1 MNKYD
6 FNDLAAMLR
15 NGASDEEI
23 AEAFSENL
31 NLAKAEEA
39 KRKAEEEKKA
49 AAEAA
54 KAEDARAHREQ
65 AMRLATDAAAA
76 LNALLIHEDILRTGE
91 VCFTAED
98 LLDTIDEARKETAGV
113 RSLIGSLISLGD
125 ALGFG
130 SEAPCKGTS
139 RKDTSR
145 KDTCRKDISPTKKA
159 PSSDEDIF
167 NELFSKIFK

>member
-54 KAEDARAHREQ
+54 KAEEARTRREQ
-65 AMRLATDAAAA
+65 SMRIATDAAAA

-98 LLDTIDEARKETAGV
+98 LLDTINEARKETATV
-113 RSLIGSLISLGD
+113 RSLVDSFTDLWNSLG
-125 ALGFG
+125 LKNKVE
-130 SEAPCKGTS
+130 SSTPTPRKCKN
-139 RKDTSR
+139 
-145 KDTCRKDISPTKKA
+145 DIKLF
-159 PSSDEDIF
+159 SSDEEIF
-167 NELFSKIFK
+167 NELFNKLFK

>member
-39 KRKAEEEKKA
+39 KRKAEEA
-49 AAEAA
+49 AAKELEAK

-98 LLDTIDEARKETAGV
+98 LLDTIDEARKETANI
-113 RSLIGSLISLGD
+113 RSLIDSLADLWNSLG
-125 ALGFG
+125 LKNEVE
-130 SEAPCKGTS
+130 S
-139 RKDTSR
+139 
-145 KDTCRKDISPTKKA
+145 SPTPRKYKGPSTA
-159 PSSDEDIF
+159 DIKPSSSDEKIF
-167 NELFSKIFK
+167 NELFNKLFK

>member
-39 KRKAEEEKKA
+39 KRKAEEA
-49 AAEAA
+49 AAKELEA
-54 KAEDARAHREQ
+54 KKLEETRLHRQES
-65 AMRLATDAAAA
+65 MRLATNAAAA
-76 LNALLIHEDILRTGE
+76 LNVLLIHEDILRTGE

-98 LLDTIDEARKETAGV
+98 LLDTIDEARKETANV
-113 RSLIGSLISLGD
+113 RSLIDSLADLWNSLG
-125 ALGFG
+125 LKN
-130 SEAPCKGTS
+130 EVENPTPTS
-139 RKDTSR
+139 RKC
-145 KDTCRKDISPTKKA
+145 KDDIK
-159 PSSDEDIF
+159 PSSFDEEIF
-167 NELFSKIFK
+167 NELFNKLFK

>member
-6 FNDLAAMLR
+6 FNNLAAMLR

-54 KAEDARAHREQ
+54 KAEEARTRREQ
-65 AMRLATDAAAA
+65 SMRIATDAAAA

-91 VCFTAED
+91 VCFTAEG
-98 LLDTIDEARKETAGV
+98 LLDTIDEARKETANV
-113 RSLIGSLISLGD
+113 RSLIDSFADLWNS
-125 ALGFG
+125 FG
-130 SEAPCKGTS
+130 LKNKVENPTS
-139 RKDTSR
+139 RKC
-145 KDTCRKDISPTKKA
+145 KDGIKS
-159 PSSDEDIF
+159 SLSDEEIF
-167 NELFSKIFK
+167 NELFNKLFK

>member
-54 KAEDARAHREQ
+54 KAEEARTRREQ
-65 AMRLATDAAAA
+65 SMRIATDAAAA

-98 LLDTIDEARKETAGV
+98 LLDTIDEARKETATV
-113 RSLIGSLISLGD
+113 RSLVDSITDLWNS
-125 ALGFG
+125 FG
-130 SEAPCKGTS
+130 LKNKVESSTPTPRKCKDNIKS
-139 RKDTSR
+139 F
-145 KDTCRKDISPTKKA
+145 
-159 PSSDEDIF
+159 SSDEEIF
-167 NELFSKIFK
+167 NELFNKLFK

>member
-54 KAEDARAHREQ
+54 KAEEARTRREQ
-65 AMRLATDAAAA
+65 SMRIATDAAAA

-98 LLDTIDEARKETAGV
+98 LLNTIDEARKETATV
-113 RSLIGSLISLGD
+113 RSLVDSLADLWNS
-125 ALGFG
+125 FG
-130 SEAPCKGTS
+130 LKNKVESSNPRKCKN
-139 RKDTSR
+139 
-145 KDTCRKDISPTKKA
+145 DIKLF
-159 PSSDEDIF
+159 SSDEEIF
-167 NELFSKIFK
+167 NELFNKLFK

>member
-39 KRKAEEEKKA
+39 KRKAEEA
-49 AAEAA
+49 AAKELEA
-54 KAEDARAHREQ
+54 KKLEEARTHREQ
-65 AMRLATDAAAA
+65 AMQLATNAAAA
-76 LNALLIHEDILRTGE
+76 LNVLLIHEDILRTGE

-98 LLDTIDEARKETAGV
+98 LLDTIDEARKETANI
-113 RSLIGSLISLGD
+113 RSLIDSLADLWNSLG
-125 ALGFG
+125 LK
-130 SEAPCKGTS
+130 SEVENPTPTPRKCKDNIKPS
-139 RKDTSR
+139 
-145 KDTCRKDISPTKKA
+145 
-159 PSSDEDIF
+159 SSDEEIF
-167 NELFSKIFK
+167 NELFNKLFK

>member
-65 AMRLATDAAAA
+65 AMRLATNAAAA

-98 LLDTIDEARKETAGV
+98 LLNTIDEARKETTNI
-113 RSLIGSLISLGD
+113 RSLIDSLADLWNSLG
-125 ALGFG
+125 LKNEVE
-130 SEAPCKGTS
+130 S
-139 RKDTSR
+139 
-145 KDTCRKDISPTKKA
+145 SPTPRKCKNPSTA
-159 PSSDEDIF
+159 DIKPSSSDEEIF
-167 NELFSKIFK
+167 NELFNKLFK

>member
-1 MNKYD
+1 MNKYN

-39 KRKAEEEKKA
+39 KRKAEEEAKR
-49 AAEAA
+49 
-54 KAEDARAHREQ
+54 KAEEEKRADARAHREQ
-65 AMRLATDAAAA
+65 SMRLATDAAAA

-98 LLDTIDEARKETAGV
+98 LLDTIDEARKETANV
-113 RSLIGSLISLGD
+113 RSLIDSFADLWNS
-125 ALGFG
+125 FG
-130 SEAPCKGTS
+130 LKNKVENPTPHKCKDYI
-139 RKDTSR
+139 K
-145 KDTCRKDISPTKKA
+145 PF
-159 PSSDEDIF
+159 SSDEEIF
-167 NELFSKIFK
+167 NELFNKLLK

>member
-31 NLAKAEEA
+31 NLAKAKEAKRKAEEEA
-39 KRKAEEEKKA
+39 KRKAEEEKRA
-49 AAEAA
+49 
-54 KAEDARAHREQ
+54 DARAHREQ

-98 LLDTIDEARKETAGV
+98 LLDTIDEARKETANV
-113 RSLIGSLISLGD
+113 RSLIDSLADLWNSLG
-125 ALGFG
+125 LKNKV
-130 SEAPCKGTS
+130 ENPTPRKCKN
-139 RKDTSR
+139 
-145 KDTCRKDISPTKKA
+145 DIKLF
-159 PSSDEDIF
+159 SSDEEIF
-167 NELFSKIFK
+167 NELFNKLFK

>member
-23 AEAFSENL
+23 AEAFSKNL

-39 KRKAEEEKKA
+39 RT
-49 AAEAA
+49 
-54 KAEDARAHREQ
+54 RREQ
-65 AMRLATDAAAA
+65 SMQIATDAAAA

-98 LLDTIDEARKETAGV
+98 LLDTIDEARKETATV
-113 RSLIGSLISLGD
+113 RSLIDSFADLWNS
-125 ALGFG
+125 FG
-130 SEAPCKGTS
+130 LKNKVESSTPRKCKN
-139 RKDTSR
+139 
-145 KDTCRKDISPTKKA
+145 DIKPF
-159 PSSDEDIF
+159 SSDEEIF
-167 NELFSKIFK
+167 NELFNKLFK

>member
-54 KAEDARAHREQ
+54 KAEEARTRREQ
-65 AMRLATDAAAA
+65 SMRIATDAAAA

-98 LLDTIDEARKETAGV
+98 LLDTIDEARKETATV
-113 RSLIGSLISLGD
+113 RSLVDSITDLWNS
-125 ALGFG
+125 FG
-130 SEAPCKGTS
+130 LKNKVESSTSTPTPRKCKDGI
-139 RKDTSR
+139 K
-145 KDTCRKDISPTKKA
+145 PF
-159 PSSDEDIF
+159 SSDEEIF
-167 NELFSKIFK
+167 NELFNKLFK

>member
-39 KRKAEEEKKA
+39 KRKAEEAAAKELEAKKA
-49 AAEAA
+49 EEA
-54 KAEDARAHREQ
+54 RTHRKQ
-65 AMRLATDAAAA
+65 AMRLATNAAAA
-76 LNALLIHEDILRTGE
+76 LNAFLIHEDILRTGE

-98 LLDTIDEARKETAGV
+98 LLDTIDEARKETANV
-113 RSLIGSLISLGD
+113 RSLIDSLADLWNSLG
-125 ALGFG
+125 LKNEVESSTFI
-130 SEAPCKGTS
+130 PRKCK
-139 RKDTSR
+139 D
-145 KDTCRKDISPTKKA
+145 DIKPS
-159 PSSDEDIF
+159 SSDEEIF
-167 NELFSKIFK
+167 NELFNKLFK

>member
-39 KRKAEEEKKA
+39 KRKAEEA
-49 AAEAA
+49 AAKELEAK

-65 AMRLATDAAAA
+65 ATRLATNAAAA

-91 VCFTAED
+91 VCFTAKD
-98 LLDTIDEARKETAGV
+98 LLDTIDEARKETANI
-113 RSLIGSLISLGD
+113 RSLIDSLADLWNSLG
-125 ALGFG
+125 LKNEVESSTFT
-130 SEAPCKGTS
+130 PRKCK
-139 RKDTSR
+139 D
-145 KDTCRKDISPTKKA
+145 DIKPS
-159 PSSDEDIF
+159 SSDEEIF
-167 NELFSKIFK
+167 NELFSKLLK

>member
-54 KAEDARAHREQ
+54 KAEDARLHRQE
-65 AMRLATDAAAA
+65 AMRLATNAAIA
-76 LNALLIHEDILRTGE
+76 LNALLIHEGILRTGE

-98 LLDTIDEARKETAGV
+98 LLDTIDEARKETANV
-113 RSLIGSLISLGD
+113 RSLIDSLADLWNSLG
-125 ALGFG
+125 LKN
-130 SEAPCKGTS
+130 EVENPTPTPRKCK
-139 RKDTSR
+139 D
-145 KDTCRKDISPTKKA
+145 DIKPS
-159 PSSDEDIF
+159 SSDEEIF
-167 NELFSKIFK
+167 NELFNKLFK

>member
-54 KAEDARAHREQ
+54 KAEEARTRREQ
-65 AMRLATDAAAA
+65 SMRIATDAAAA

-98 LLDTIDEARKETAGV
+98 LLDTIDEARKETANV
-113 RSLIGSLISLGD
+113 RSLIDSLADLWNSLG
-125 ALGFG
+125 LKNKVE
-130 SEAPCKGTS
+130 SSTPTPRKCKN
-139 RKDTSR
+139 
-145 KDTCRKDISPTKKA
+145 DIKLF
-159 PSSDEDIF
+159 SSDEEIF
-167 NELFSKIFK
+167 NELFNKLFK

>member
-54 KAEDARAHREQ
+54 KAEEARTRREQ
-65 AMRLATDAAAA
+65 SMRIATDAAAA

-98 LLDTIDEARKETAGV
+98 LLDTIDEARKETANV
-113 RSLIGSLISLGD
+113 RSLIDSLADLWNSLG
-125 ALGFG
+125 LKNKV
-130 SEAPCKGTS
+130 ENPTPRKCKDGIKPS
-139 RKDTSR
+139 
-145 KDTCRKDISPTKKA
+145 
-159 PSSDEDIF
+159 SSDEEIF
-167 NELFSKIFK
+167 NELFNKLFK

>member
-54 KAEDARAHREQ
+54 KAEEARLHRQE
-65 AMRLATDAAAA
+65 AMRLATNAAIA
-76 LNALLIHEDILRTGE
+76 LNGLLIHENILRTGE

-98 LLDTIDEARKETAGV
+98 LLDTIDEARKETANV
-113 RSLIGSLISLGD
+113 RSLIDSLADLWNSLG
-125 ALGFG
+125 LKN
-130 SEAPCKGTS
+130 EVENPTPTPRKCK
-139 RKDTSR
+139 D
-145 KDTCRKDISPTKKA
+145 DIKPS
-159 PSSDEDIF
+159 SSDEEIF
-167 NELFSKIFK
+167 NELFNKLFK

>member
-23 AEAFSENL
+23 AKAFSENL

-54 KAEDARAHREQ
+54 KAEDARLHRNKSMQ
-65 AMRLATDAAAA
+65 LAADAAAA
-76 LNALLIHEDILRTGE
+76 LNTFLIHENVLHEGN

-98 LLDTIDEARKETAGV
+98 LIDTIDEVRKESKNICA
-113 RSLIGSLISLGD
+113 LIDSFGNLL
-125 ALGFG
+125 G
-130 SEAPCKGTS
+130 SETKYKDSSPVKTS
-139 RKDTSR
+139 DSKLKTS
-145 KDTCRKDISPTKKA
+145 DD
-159 PSSDEDIF
+159 DIF
-167 NELFSKIFK
+167 AELFYSLFK

>member
-54 KAEDARAHREQ
+54 KAEDARLHRQE
-65 AMRLATDAAAA
+65 AMRLATNAAIA
-76 LNALLIHEDILRTGE
+76 LNSLLIHEGILREGE
-91 VCFTAED
+91 MCFSAED
-98 LLDTIDEARKETAGV
+98 LLDTIDEARKETASV
-113 RSLIGSLISLGD
+113 RSLIDSLADLWNSLG
-125 ALGFG
+125 LKNEVE
-130 SEAPCKGTS
+130 S
-139 RKDTSR
+139 
-145 KDTCRKDISPTKKA
+145 SPTPRKYKGPSTA
-159 PSSDEDIF
+159 DIKPSSSDEEIF
-167 NELFSKIFK
+167 NELFNKLFK

>member
-49 AAEAA
+49 AAKELEAK
-54 KAEDARAHREQ
+54 KAEEARTHREQ
-65 AMRLATDAAAA
+65 TMRLATNAAAA

-98 LLDTIDEARKETAGV
+98 LLDTIDEARKETANV
-113 RSLIGSLISLGD
+113 RSLIDSLADLWNSLG
-125 ALGFG
+125 LKN
-130 SEAPCKGTS
+130 EVENPTPTPRKCK
-139 RKDTSR
+139 D
-145 KDTCRKDISPTKKA
+145 DIKPS
-159 PSSDEDIF
+159 SSDEEIF
-167 NELFSKIFK
+167 NELFNKLFK